1 MTASSGNHDRS
12 PREAEDAPRPRLEPP
27 VPALAVG
34 VRKNYRKP
42 ELSRL
47 GRLRS
52 VTGSNLTW

>member
-12 PREAEDAPRPRLEPP
+12 PRDAEAPQPILAPP
-27 VPALAVG
+27 VPAPAAG
-34 VRKNYRKP
+34 ARKQYRKP
-42 ELSRL
+42 ALGRL